1 MQSLNTR
8 VTETLRVFAESMQ
21 ELEQESIER
30 LRTTLAS
37 GLNTVIRNLGEQFV
51 GQHRTPEKRW
61 PAAD

>member
-1 MQSLNTR
+1 

-37 GLNTVIRNLGEQFV
+37 GLNSVIRNLGEQLV